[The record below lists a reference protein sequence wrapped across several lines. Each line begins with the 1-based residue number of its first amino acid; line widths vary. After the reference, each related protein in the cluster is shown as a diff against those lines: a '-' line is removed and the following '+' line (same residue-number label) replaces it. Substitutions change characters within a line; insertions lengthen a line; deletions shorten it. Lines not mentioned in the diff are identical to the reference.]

1 MLDIKKIRKNSD
13 EILTT
18 LSKKDKNVSLDSIL
32 KLDNSL
38 KTLTTKLN
46 ELQAD
51 QNSKSKEV
59 GILKSKG
66 ESAEDIFADLKILSG
81 KIKELEKEQRELSS
95 SLKDA
100 LLEIPNL
107 PHSSCPQ
114 GSSEKDNVVLLES
127 FESGSKKEFDFK
139 PKDHLEIGKQLDIL
153 DFEIAAKISGSGFP
167 LYKGKGALLER
178 ALINFMI
185 DYHLKNFNYTEFFTP
200 FLVKPDSALTTGQL
214 PKFSDD
220 MYHIEKDDLFLIPTA
235 EVSLTNIHKDDILSL
250 DNLPK
255 YYLGYSACFR
265 REAGSYGKD
274 TRGLLRVHQFNKVE
288 LVKFVEPKYS
298 YKELDSL
305 VKQSAKILDLL
316 ELDYRIIELCTG
328 DLSFAAAKCFDLEV
342 WAPGEEKWLEVSS
355 CSNFEDFQSRRGNIR
370 FKDANGKTDFIHTL
384 NGSGLAT
391 PRIFAAFLETHQRP
405 DGSIKIPATLQP
417 YMGISEIK

>member
-1 MLDIKKIRKNSD
+1 MLDIKKIRNNSD
-13 EILTT
+13 KILQS
-18 LSKKDKNVSLDSIL
+18 LAKKDKNISLDNIL
-32 KLDNSL
+32 RLDDSL

-66 ESAEDIFADLKILSG
+66 ESAEDIFADLKILSD

-114 GSSEKDNVVLLES
+114 GSSEKDNVVV
-127 FESGSKKEFDFK
+127 FEKKTNKELNFNVKNHID
-139 PKDHLEIGKQLDIL
+139 IGKQLDIL
-153 DFEIAAKISGSGFP
+153 DFEVAAKMSGSGFP

-214 PKFSDD
+214 PKFSED

-235 EVSLTNIHKDDILSL
+235 EVSLTNIHKDDILSKN
-250 DNLPK
+250 DLPK

-288 LVKFVEPKYS
+288 LVKFTKPNDS
-298 YKELDSL
+298 YNELESL
-305 VKQSAKILDLL
+305 LNDAESILQKLNL
-316 ELDYRIIELCTG
+316 HYRIVALSTG
-328 DLSFAAAKCFDLEV
+328 DLSFSAAKCYDIEV
-342 WAPGEEKWLEVSS
+342 WSPFENKYLEVSS
-355 CSNFEDFQSRRGNIR
+355 CSNFESFQSRRGNIK
-370 FKDANGKTDFIHTL
+370 FKNKKTNKLEFLHTI

-391 PRIFAAFLETHQRP
+391 PRLMVSLLETYQNDDSSISIP
-405 DGSIKIPATLQP
+405 DILKPYLHFNKIC
-417 YMGISEIK
+417 